1 MRGVLRLE
9 NPRVKERKEMAIDAG
24 QLIQGLIKGFP
35 PEKAA
40 GLKAEIQLHLTGEGG
55 GDWIIHIADS
65 KISADPGM
73 APSPQLTITAGLAD
87 ILAITEGKLGG
98 TAAFLQGKIKLSGDT
113 GLAMRMVSL
122 FQHS

>member
-1 MRGVLRLE
+1 
-9 NPRVKERKEMAIDAG
+9 MAIDAG

-40 GLKAEIQLHLTGEGG
+40 GIKAEIQLHLTGEGG
-55 GDWIIHIADS
+55 GDWVIHIADS
-65 KISADPGM
+65 KISADPGT

-98 TAAFLQGKIKLSGDT
+98 TAAFLQGKIKLV
-113 GLAMRMVSL
+113 LAL
-122 FQHS
+122 KGGQPFQHCGRQYGSRLQ

>member
-1 MRGVLRLE
+1 
-9 NPRVKERKEMAIDAG
+9 MAIDAG

-55 GDWIIHIADS
+55 GDWAIHIADS
-65 KISADPGM
+65 KISADPGT